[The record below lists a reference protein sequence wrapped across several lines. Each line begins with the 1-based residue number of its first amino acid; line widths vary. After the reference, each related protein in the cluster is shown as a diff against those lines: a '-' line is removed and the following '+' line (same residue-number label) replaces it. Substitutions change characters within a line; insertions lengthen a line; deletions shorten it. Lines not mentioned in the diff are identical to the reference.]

1 MDRSFI
7 MMLMLL
13 SSILLILLFLS
24 FFARAPI
31 FSSLLS
37 ALIYTLYLFIAN
49 EKAGVHNAQ
58 EFENRF
64 WTVFALMFATAVFF
78 AKDSPFAF
86 GLWSPSLGF
95 LGVCSFGYA
104 IHAYDRYLHRKEI
117 GRVPNIRRSS
127 SIGGVL
133 KFSGSIPVEEQL
145 NNINKYLAGIDQI
158 IIPSTIN
165 NLINIG
171 YIMEKEREIIS
182 VLQEAEPSALNF
194 LVTRVKLALL
204 FYKIK
209 DHRNISGQHRTEL
222 IDLLAVNRISE
233 LNIVSRAT
241 VLDALQMMK
250 MTANSRCEFWV
261 KNLICKTKQDSLSEL
276 KTLTDA
282 KGDYFSM
289 HKLIYDDLR
298 SERVRE
304 DILKHM
310 KDQANVQEAHMRM
323 KTKKSRLR
331 LGKAWRKILSD
342 VDDTMLCSGGHY
354 PAGIDKRFAKKVLYP
369 GVLAFYR
376 ELDLGTR
383 GPETWPEGSV
393 GNLVFLSARPHMYKD
408 VSEKANYAKFAKL
421 RERGMHT
428 NPSLLAGD
436 MKSGSEY
443 MMYADM
449 EPLAVKKFQNFKE
462 YVSIYPE
469 FSHVFIGDNGQG
481 DVRGGEL
488 MHDAYPGKLE
498 MLYVHM
504 VQPLSKTHGW
514 DPERYRQKGL
524 NVCFF
529 RTYVEA
535 GIDAAK
541 RGLIRKTGLRRICL
555 DAVKDFQSIGKKQ
568 WPSKNAMHSRRA
580 ELNHSLSLANLYLVQ
595 NNIKPVPMILSSP
608 QYNINE
614 RVSTTYG
621 NGWIR
626 SFDPVADLYRIELD
640 WRGLDVQI
648 KEFTK
653 DKDDVASVGSGQL
666 DASAI
671 KSEPGSNLETV
682 SETHQKKENLDS
694 SKDSKEPKE
703 ADDSRITSSSL
714 RSHSSPPSSIMP
726 DPETASSFGDNSE
739 LAFYRNVTDAANEE
753 RHLKTFL
760 DNEASKASPVT
771 SNFADRLSPQFSP
784 LSATTTPLR
793 SGSVNLP
800 PLPHLSLEPTAYE
813 AAVSVSS
820 STTNWKS
827 YGKEMPLAWCKAR
840 DIKPFELPV
849 LYDET
854 ERPQRGIFSFFSNS
868 SNSNS
873 NPSKTVKI
881 ERNESDIKAGSYVNT
896 FCGEGKV
903 LGVRDDNI
911 VVLNMST
918 WGAKAYIR
926 IEDCEIVVKESW
938 LWRGRGKLEKPTS
951 EPIEEEEYIF
961 AMGEEIDTPYGAGK
975 VVDIRIVE
983 EKEEPTP
990 QPENT
995 NAVVVKIEEGVEPPP
1010 PVPSANVVASVMKT
1024 TTTLQIELKFGNLY
1038 CAQTSASA
1046 WKKKFNKN
1054 NQSGILSVIGSVFR
1068 RMTVAPPK
1076 AKKKEEEVKTYSQF
1090 FTDSAQVQA
1099 GVFGQGTVLSHR
1111 ESDDMYAVQLNY
1123 GVGYFHRSALR
1134 KFVAFGC
1141 EDMPCGVV
1149 VDVGLSGLT
1158 GRLVTV
1164 DEATSV
1170 HKVEVG
1176 TSDLTC
1182 YLNPKAIL
1190 KPIKVVEGDDVFTHW
1205 GEGVVQR
1212 YRQSDGMFEVKLSWG
1227 ATVYSL
1233 EADIEKEKDREKVKG
1248 LGGWISSWF
1257 VRAPPP
1263 EPSRRRT
1270 RTLSID
1276 KAAYA
1281 AGANKK

>member
-1 MDRSFI
+1 MDRTI
-7 MMLMLL
+7 VMMLMLL
-13 SSILLILLFLS
+13 ASLITILLFLA

-31 FSSLLS
+31 FSSLVC
-37 ALIYTLYLFIAN
+37 ALLYTLYLFVAN

-64 WTVFALMFATAVFF
+64 WTVFALMFSTAVLF
-78 AKDSPFAF
+78 AKDSPFAL
-86 GLWSPSLGF
+86 GLYSPSLGF
-95 LGVCSFGYA
+95 LGVLTFGYA

-117 GRVPNIRRSS
+117 GRVPQIRRSS
-127 SIGGVL
+127 SIGGVNNTGL
-133 KFSGSIPVEEQL
+133 TMEGLPVEEQL
-145 NNINKYLAGIDQI
+145 NNINKCLAGIDQI

-165 NLINIG
+165 NLINIR
-171 YIMEKEREIIS
+171 YIMEKEREIIN

-209 DHRNISGQHRTEL
+209 DHRNTSGQHRTEL

-298 SERVRE
+298 SETVRE
-304 DILKHM
+304 DILAHL

-323 KTKKSRLR
+323 RTKKSRLR
-331 LGKAWRKILSD
+331 MGKAWRKILSD

-514 DPERYRQKGL
+514 DPERYRQKRL

-580 ELNHSLSLANLYLVQ
+580 ELNHSLSVANLYLKE
-595 NNIKPVPMILSSP
+595 NSIKPVPMILSSP

-614 RVSTTYG
+614 RVTTTYG

-648 KEFTK
+648 KEFSTK
-653 DKDDVASVGSGQL
+653 DKDDVASVGSGTL
-666 DASAI
+666 DVSVV

-682 SETHQKKENLDS
+682 SESKKADS
-694 SKDSKEPKE
+694 SKEDSKEKE
-703 ADDSRITSSSL
+703 ADDSRVTSGGSL

-726 DPETASSFGDNSE
+726 DPETTSSFGDNSE
-739 LAFYRNVTDAANEE
+739 LAFYRNVTEAANDE

-760 DNEASKASPVT
+760 DNEASKASPAIS
-771 SNFADRLSPQFSP
+771 SNFTDRLSPQFSP
-784 LSATTTPLR
+784 LSAATTPLR
-793 SGSVNLP
+793 IGSAMLPLP
-800 PLPHLSLEPTAYE
+800 PLSLEASAYD
-813 AAVSVSS
+813 AVSTQT

-827 YGKEMPLAWCKAR
+827 YGKEMPLAWVKAR

-849 LYDET
+849 LMDET

-868 SNSNS
+868 SNNNNS
-873 NPSKTVKI
+873 SRVVKM
-881 ERNESDIKAGSYVNT
+881 ERNETDIKPGSYVNT
-896 FCGEGKV
+896 FCGEGRV
-903 LGVRDDNI
+903 LEVRDDNI
-911 VVLNMST
+911 VVLNMTT

-938 LWRGRGKLEKPTS
+938 PAWLGRGKSEKPS
-951 EPIEEEEYIF
+951 EPVEEEEYIF
-961 AMGEEIDTPYGAGK
+961 AIGEEIDTPFGSGK
-975 VVDIRIVE
+975 VIDIRIVE
-983 EKEEPTP
+983 EEEQTP
-990 QPENT
+990 ESET
-995 NAVVVKIEEGVEPPP
+995 AVVVKVEEGEEP
-1010 PVPSANVVASVMKT
+1010 VAAAMPSANVVASVMKT
-1024 TTTLQIELKFGNLY
+1024 TTTLQVELNFGKLF
-1038 CAQTSASA
+1038 CTQTSAST
-1046 WKKKFNKN
+1046 WRKKYNKN
-1054 NQSGILSVIGSVFR
+1054 NQSGIFSVIGSVFR

-1076 AKKKEEEVKTYSQF
+1076 VKKEEKEEAKVYPQF
-1090 FTDSAQVQA
+1090 FADSAQVQA
-1099 GVFGQGTVLSHR
+1099 GAFGRGTVLHHR
-1111 ESDDMYAVQLNY
+1111 PGDDMYAIQLNY
-1123 GVGYFHRSALR
+1123 GVGYFHLSSLQ
-1134 KFVAFGC
+1134 KFVAPGC

-1149 VDVGLSGLT
+1149 VDVGLAGLT
-1158 GRLVTV
+1158 GRLVSV

-1170 HKVEVG
+1170 HKVEVIG
-1176 TSDLTC
+1176 SGLTC
-1182 YLNPKAIL
+1182 YLNPRSIL
-1190 KPIKVVEGDDVFTHW
+1190 KPIKVVQGDDVFTHW
-1205 GEGVVQR
+1205 GEGTVQR
-1212 YRQSDGMFEVKLSWG
+1212 YRCEDSMLEVKLSWG

-1233 EADIEKEKDREKVKG
+1233 ECDIEKEKDRESVKG
-1248 LGGWISSWF
+1248 IGGWISSWF
-1257 VRAPPP
+1257 VRAPAP
-1263 EPSRRRT
+1263 EPSRRRS
-1270 RTLSID
+1270 RTASID
-1276 KAAYA
+1276 NSSKS
-1281 AGANKK
+1281 AGVKK